1 MIQIIYRKFGNRLQT
16 KDDLLSGLTVALAL
30 VPEAVAFAIIAGVP
44 PLVGLYAAF
53 MVCLITAIAGGRP
66 GMISGATG
74 ALAVIMVGLVKIGNE
89 RGVELGLGENAG
101 LQYLFAAVI
110 LMGVIQ
116 MMCGALKLGR
126 FVRLIPQPV
135 MFGFVN
141 GLAIVIFQAQF
152 PMFTESPTVPGA
164 DWLTGGAL
172 ALMAG
177 LVLVTMAISFFL
189 PKLTTQVPASL
200 VGIVVVSLVVI
211 GLNLDTLVVGDMSS
225 IGGGLPSLVSFTIP
239 LNWDTLT
246 FIAPFSLILAAVGL
260 IESLMTLTLI
270 DELTETR
277 GQSNRE
283 CFGQGLANVVTGFFG
298 GMGGCAMIGQSIINI
313 RSGGRGRLS
322 GIAAGTF
329 LLCFILFAAPLIER
343 IPLAALTGVMFMVV
357 IGTFEWSSIRILRK
371 IPKSDAFVIILVS
384 LVTVVTHN
392 LAFAVISGVIVSAL
406 VFAWKSAHHIHRDT
420 EIREDGTKVY
430 HLHGPLFFGSISDFS
445 TEFTPSQDPD
455 EVIVDM
461 MDSRV
466 WDHSGLE
473 AIQKLADRYR
483 AEGKTLH
490 LQHIS
495 PNCRELLRKAGSL
508 VDIIVLP
515 DDPTYHVANLKRN
528 DRTPSA
534 RPITAAAEVEI

>member
-1 MIQIIYRKFGNRLQT
+1 VIQLIYRKFGNRLQT

-53 MVCLITAIAGGRP
+53 MICLITAVAGGRP

-74 ALAVIMVGLVKIGNE
+74 ALAVIMVGLVKLGNE
-89 RGVELGLGENAG
+89 RGVALGLGDNAG

-110 LMGVIQ
+110 LMGIIQ
-116 MMCGALKLGR
+116 ILCGALRLGR

-152 PMFTESPTVPGA
+152 PMFTESPTTPGA
-164 DWLTGGAL
+164 PWLQGGAL
-172 ALMAG
+172 VLMLG
-177 LVLVTMAISFFL
+177 LVLLTMAISFFL

-200 VGIVVVSLVVI
+200 VGILTVSLIVI

-225 IGGGLPSLVSFTIP
+225 IGGGLPTLVSFNIP

-246 FIAPFSLILAAVGL
+246 FIAPFSFILAAVGL

-283 CFGQGLANVVTGFFG
+283 CVGQGIANIVTGFFG
-298 GMGGCAMIGQSIINI
+298 GMGGCAMIGQSMINI

-322 GIAAGTF
+322 GISAGLF
-329 LLCFILFAAPLIER
+329 LLFFILFASPLIER
-343 IPLAALTGVMFMVV
+343 IPLGALTGVMFMVV
-357 IGTFEWSSIRILRK
+357 IGTFEWSSIRILKK
-371 IPKSDAFVIILVS
+371 IPKADAFVIILVS

-392 LAFAVISGVIVSAL
+392 LALAVISGVIVSAL
-406 VFAWKSAHHIHRDT
+406 AFAWKSARHIHREA
-420 EIREDGTKVY
+420 EIREDGVKVY
-430 HLHGPLFFGSISDFS
+430 HLHGPLFFGSIQDFS
-445 TEFTPSQDPD
+445 NEFTPASDPD
-455 EVIVDM
+455 EVIIDL

-466 WDHSGLE
+466 WDHSGIE
-473 AIQKLADRYR
+473 ALSKLAERYR
-483 AEGKTLH
+483 TEGKTLH

-495 PNCRELLRKAGSL
+495 ANCRDLLKKAGTMI
-508 VDIIVLP
+508 DIIVLP
-515 DDPTYHVANLKRN
+515 DDPTYQVANLKRG
-528 DRTPSA
+528 DRVPSS
-534 RPITAAAEVEI
+534 RPGTA